1 MTDTPQDQAANQAP
15 AGAPL
20 VILGQFI
27 KDLSFEVPGAPE
39 IFSKMKD
46 SPEIPISV
54 DVNAR
59 RLQDNMFE
67 VTLHFNVEATLGSE
81 AAFIL
86 ELVYGAV
93 VQINPQEPDHAQPLL
108 LIEAPRTMFPFA
120 RNLIADITRDG
131 GFPPLMLQPIDFV
144 QMFRQRLELAA
155 AQAQQKAQGEGQ
167 PN

>member
-1 MTDTPQDQAANQAP
+1 MPHKFVVQG
-15 AGAPL
+15 GA
-20 VILGQFI
+20 
-27 KDLSFEVPGAPE
+27 
-39 IFSKMKD
+39 
-46 SPEIPISV
+46 
-54 DVNAR
+54 
-59 RLQDNMFE
+59 RLQGA
-67 VTLHFNVEATLGSE
+67 VTVSGSKNAALPMMAAALLARGATVLRNVPDLTDVHLMAEILETLGCE

-155 AQAQQKAQGEGQ
+155 AQAQQNAQGEGQ